1 MKGPEEVKDHEW
13 LRDFNWDG
21 LLKKEIV
28 APFIPQ
34 PGNDN
39 FDEKQ
44 ANGVDHWKEE
54 NEEQLKL
61 SSIQLRRNSI

>member
-13 LRDFNWDG
+13 LRDFNWEG

-44 ANGVDHWKEE
+44 ANGVDHWREE
-54 NEEQLKL
+54 NEE
-61 SSIQLRRNSI
+61 